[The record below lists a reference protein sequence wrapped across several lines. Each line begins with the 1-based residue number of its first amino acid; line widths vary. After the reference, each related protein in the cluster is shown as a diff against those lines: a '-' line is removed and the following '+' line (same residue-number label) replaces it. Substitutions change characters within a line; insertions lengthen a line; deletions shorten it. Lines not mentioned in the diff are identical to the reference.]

1 MLLLTERQRL
11 TLLPKYDV
19 IELIGD
25 GPLSEVYKARRRS
38 DNHTVA
44 IKILDKSMII
54 RKNKIRTVLCAKE
67 AMLKLDK
74 CPGIIRLLETM
85 QDKDT
90 LYYVMEYA
98 VNGDLRSYVVEHKV
112 TEAQAR
118 EIAKKLFLAIECMH
132 EHRIAHR
139 QSNYKCLL

>member
-1 MLLLTERQRL
+1 MLLLTERQKL

-19 IELIGD
+19 IELIGE

-38 DNHTVA
+38 DNHIVA

-54 RKNKIRTVLCAKE
+54 RKGKTKTVLCAKE

-85 QDKDT
+85 QDEDT
-90 LYYVMEYA
+90 LYYVMEYI
-98 VNGDLRSYVVEHKV
+98 VNGDLRGYVVEHEI
-112 TEAQAR
+112 TEEQAKK
-118 EIAKKLFLAIECMH
+118 IAKKLFLAIECMH
-132 EHRIAHR
+132 EHRIVHR
-139 QSNYKCLL
+139 